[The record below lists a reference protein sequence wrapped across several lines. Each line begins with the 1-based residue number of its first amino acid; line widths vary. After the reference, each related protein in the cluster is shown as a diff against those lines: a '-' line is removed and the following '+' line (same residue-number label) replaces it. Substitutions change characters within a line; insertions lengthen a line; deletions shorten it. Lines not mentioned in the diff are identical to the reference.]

1 MSYSTLQADGGM
13 RTRSTAT
20 SRPFPPKLFGIL
32 ERFRHLAF
40 DARATDGGEMVETI

>member
-1 MSYSTLQADGGM
+1 LE
-13 RTRSTAT
+13 
-20 SRPFPPKLFGIL
+20 FI